1 MMLRSGR
8 PASRRRSG
16 PHPRMCAA
24 DFFTPTTPSPAPI
37 SVETARAE
45 SSTPGLFPSRTP
57 DLSLMPPPPEHVSV
71 LRQHG
76 DFFGGHTL
84 VDRAAPS
91 HSGTYADPVRMLYA
105 PGDADHPVGSASP
118 PPIAHTR
125 VLRPSIFELFSGIR
139 LDYASSSSSSPCALS
154 SCDSDMDVGDLS
166 VLGSAASGMCTSSDR
181 SVRSGPSPPP
191 QSSLHQFSC
200 LSRVFVGL
208 HGSRTLCFLISPY
221 CLA

>member
-24 DFFTPTTPSPAPI
+24 DFFAPITPSPAPI

-76 DFFGGHTL
+76 DFFGGHTI
-84 VDRAAPS
+84 VDRAAPP
-91 HSGTYADPVRMLYA
+91 HSGTYSDPVRMLYA

-154 SCDSDMDVGDLS
+154 SCGSDVDVGDRGA
-166 VLGSAASGMCTSSDR
+166 LGSAASGRCTSSDR
-181 SVRSGPSPPP
+181 SVSSGSSPPP
-191 QSSLHQFSC
+191 PRAACTSSAASARCSSIHT
-200 LSRVFVGL
+200 G
-208 HGSRTLCFLISPY
+208 
-221 CLA
+221 